1 MGLMIFGQKFD
12 LGNCFIVLS
21 NCRKSENGY
30 YGAIFSYQLSYNN
43 NYVALRSCNM
53 LQMKSVPNFVNEP
66 NPIIIPTIR
75 PFFNEALNGL
85 YTYYTN
91 WAVGIGGGGN
101 EVVNCVLIRLSV
113 FLERLDRFPKMDSFL
128 K

>member
-12 LGNCFIVLS
+12 LGDCFIVLS

-91 WAVGIGGGGN
+91 WAVGIGGGKRGGQLRVDQA
-101 EVVNCVLIRLSV
+101 ER

>member
-12 LGNCFIVLS
+12 LGDCFIVLS

-91 WAVGIGGGGN
+91 WAHIFLRLMHFFVRQLF
-101 EVVNCVLIRLSV
+101 LIWKISDCGV
-113 FLERLDRFPKMDSFL
+113 Q
-128 K
+128 

>member
-12 LGNCFIVLS
+12 LGDCFIVLS

-53 LQMKSVPNFVNEP
+53 LQ
-66 NPIIIPTIR
+66 
-75 PFFNEALNGL
+75 
-85 YTYYTN
+85 
-91 WAVGIGGGGN
+91 
-101 EVVNCVLIRLSV
+101 
-113 FLERLDRFPKMDSFL
+113 
-128 K
+128 